1 MDTDLVKMSPKG
13 QLVVPQELEKKD
25 SLPGTAFV
33 SFSVKGG
40 ILFKKVKIPEVKAE
54 FEKLSA
60 EIEKQFKRQEL
71 FRKMYLRQ
79 LNGQKKVL
87 LDTNILISA
96 LGWSGKPK
104 NYLENVWIGN

>member
-13 QLVVPQELEKKD
+13 QLVVPQEIREKEGFT
-25 SLPGTAFV
+25 PGDRFV

-60 EIEKQFKRQEL
+60 EIEKQFKRQGVVSKDVLEAV
-71 FRKMYLRQ
+71 KWA
-79 LNGQKKVL
+79 KKR
-87 LDTNILISA
+87 S
-96 LGWSGKPK
+96 S
-104 NYLENVWIGN
+104 